1 MERVLNGIEVRVVR
15 VRPSGVGRW
24 TLIGR
29 DARLPS
35 ESFPYY
41 ESPSMINISMINIPG
56 LRDRPF
62 AVGKMAVPFSR
73 GNPGGRGSGGVGQV
87 LGRVTK

>member
-1 MERVLNGIEVRVVR
+1 MERVLNGVEVRVVR

-29 DARLPS
+29 GARLPS
-35 ESFPYY
+35 ESFPYH
-41 ESPSMINISMINIPG
+41 ESPSMINIPG

-62 AVGKMAVPFSR
+62 AVGKMAVPFPR